1 MRDVQQKVGARDE
14 GLSFTQKGTVRE
26 KEATRTRTGKTRG
39 VIYEK
44 GIDQHCAFVCWVRC
58 GCGAAGNGESSQP
71 PFPVTLEKQLA
82 ERASNY
88 TEVTLD
94 RKMLDFASRFM
105 NDKDDAEGK
114 RIVEK
119 LNGVYVRS
127 YESTSR
133 GNTRR
138 RIRWVRRQFDTA
150 EWSTLVKTRSK
161 DASDDADIYMKLV
174 NGEVQ
179 GMFILSSEPKEL
191 DFVFISGPIRPE
203 DLQDLSG
210 NFGIPK
216 DSYKLA
222 LKAKDKD
229 KDTEKDKAQKK
240 ADEKAQKGDGKTQ
253 KEAQQ

>member
-1 MRDVQQKVGARDE
+1 MRRTWIGIALLFAALIGGAGRPAAAQ
-14 GLSFTQKGTVRE
+14 STQ
-26 KEATRTRTGKTRG
+26 
-39 VIYEK
+39 
-44 GIDQHCAFVCWVRC
+44 
-58 GCGAAGNGESSQP
+58 

-127 YESTSR
+127 YEFEKPGQYTPADLDA
-133 GNTRR
+133 
-138 RIRWVRRQFDTA
+138 VRKQFDTA
-150 EWSTLVKTRSK
+150 DWSTLVKTRSK
-161 DASDDADIYMKLV
+161 DATDDADIYMKLV

-222 LKAKDKD
+222 LKAEKGDKD
-229 KDTEKDKAQKK
+229 KGDKAQKK
-240 ADEKAQKGDGKTQ
+240 ADDKALKGDGKTQ
-253 KEAQQ
+253 KEDPQQ

>member
-1 MRDVQQKVGARDE
+1 MRRGWIGIVLLLA
-14 GLSFTQKGTVRE
+14 SFI
-26 KEATRTRTGKTRG
+26 A
-39 VIYEK
+39 
-44 GIDQHCAFVCWVRC
+44 
-58 GCGAAGNGESSQP
+58 GAALPAAAQSSQP

-94 RKMLDFASRFM
+94 RKMLDFASHFM

-127 YESTSR
+127 YEFDKPGQYTAADLDA
-133 GNTRR
+133 
-138 RIRWVRRQFDTA
+138 VRRQFDTA

-191 DFVFISGPIRPE
+191 NFVFISGPIRPE

-216 DSYKLA
+216 GSYKLT

-229 KDTEKDKAQKK
+229 TEKDKDKAQKK
-240 ADEKAQKGDGKTQ
+240 ADEKTQ
-253 KEAQQ
+253 KEDPQP